1 MYASTITS
9 SVNTGH
15 QYLSI
20 NTCRCVGRVSNRLL
34 SVSAIARFASIKT
47 LLLVV
52 ILTFY
57 KPVQSLVTEALD
69 VKCDDDDRELE
80 NNSIV
85 ATTAP
90 QHFQTQTLT
99 YTHKMRIIEK
109 KGLNIIINAARQ
121 LHATT
126 VAVELVQGSE
136 DKK

>member
-1 MYASTITS
+1 M
-9 SVNTGH
+9 
-15 QYLSI
+15 Q
-20 NTCRCVGRVSNRLL
+20 
-34 SVSAIARFASIKT
+34 ARFTSIKT

-57 KPVQSLVTEALD
+57 KQVQSLVTEPLD
-69 VKCDDDDRELE
+69 VKRDDDDRELE

-90 QHFQTQTLT
+90 QHFQTQTLP

-109 KGLNIIINAARQ
+109 KGLNIIINASRQ

-126 VAVELVQGSE
+126 VAVELVQGSG